1 MIHRTCAIF
10 CRDVGDIKILYIL
23 IVSVSLGQKYTVRR
37 FSNLGTTKGGEG
49 L

>member
-10 CRDVGDIKILYIL
+10 CRDVGNIKIFYIL